1 MDNEDTR
8 HEAEKTAQRVHS
20 KKVFIIAGLC
30 LVSAFIGSLFSTV
43 FTPNASNP
51 PPNFNSNAATSSVSS
66 AATTSTSYPVE
77 QIAKIIGPT
86 VVGVNN
92 YQSGQ
97 SGGSG
102 TELQEVGSGSGFIID
117 AKNGYIVTNDHV
129 INGANQITVNLADG
143 RLVNAKVVGADPNTD
158 LAVLRITAN
167 NLKAAQLGDSS
178 KLIVGQPVVAIGNPG
193 GEQFARSVT
202 AGVTSALNRT
212 LDIQGEASFGLIQT
226 DAAINP
232 GNSGGPLV
240 NYQGQIIGINSAK
253 YAQQGFEGMGFSIPI
268 SNALPTIVQLIK
280 TGAALHP
287 ALKISINDQYRN
299 YAQQNNLPLG
309 AYISQVTANGPA
321 AKAGLQQGD
330 VITKINGVTI
340 QSSADLIRELYKYQV
355 GTKVTI
361 TYLRNNKEYNTQ
373 ATLGEIKS

>member
-287 ALKISINDQYRN
+287 ALKISINDQYLN